1 MKPIMTIKQV
11 NASIQNIKINGK
23 ALDQAIQ
30 DTALSVLHHVNENRE
45 VSLANKLFN
54 AMPAGSRRNAL
65 AQWFFTFGMIAVNTD
80 KASKKERPF
89 IFDKEGITQ
98 IEEAEKIMWNTML
111 KEKSVSEAFD
121 PDKFINMVQAKLK
134 KLAKEGNLPE
144 DPRLHAIMN
153 LEVKTAS

>member
-23 ALDQAIQ
+23 MLDQAIQ
-30 DTALSVLHHVNENRE
+30 DTALSVIHHVEVNRE

-89 IFDKEGITQ
+89 IFDKEGTTN
-98 IEEAEKIMWNTML
+98 IEEAAKVMWNTML

-121 PDKFINMVQAKLK
+121 PDKFINMMQAKLK

-153 LEVKTAS
+153 MQAKAVA